1 MAPNFKVHAA
11 PPTQDDVLTSKIG
24 AVLLGPPGSGK
35 GTVAQKLKENFCYC
49 HLSTGDM
56 LRAEVSSGSE
66 LGNTIK
72 HCIEQG
78 KLVTDE
84 VVVKL
89 IDSQLDKPECS
100 NGFLLD
106 GFPRTVVQAEKLD
119 ELMER
124 RKTSLNA
131 VIEFSIDDCLLVR
144 RIIGR
149 LIHPPSG
156 RSYHEEFMP
165 PKEPMKDDVTG
176 EPLVKRTDDN
186 AETLKQRLSCYHEL
200 TQPLVDYYKKRG
212 IHHKID
218 ASLPAPRVYS
228 LVESIFYKCMISE
241 RRQGA
246 RANA

>member
-1 MAPNFKVHAA
+1 
-11 PPTQDDVLTSKIG
+11 
-24 AVLLGPPGSGK
+24 
-35 GTVAQKLKENFCYC
+35 
-49 HLSTGDM
+49 M

-66 LGNTIK
+66 LGNAIK
-72 HCIEQG
+72 QCIEQG

-119 ELMER
+119 ELLER
-124 RKTSLNA
+124 RKSSLNA
-131 VIEFSIDDCLLVR
+131 VIEFNIEDSLLVR
-144 RIIGR
+144 RIMGR

-165 PKEPMKDDVTG
+165 PKQPMKDDVTG
-176 EPLVKRTDDN
+176 EPLIKRTDDN
-186 AETLKQRLSCYHEL
+186 ETSLKQRLECYHQL
-200 TQPLVDYYKKRG
+200 TKPLVDYYKHRG

-218 ASLPAPRVYS
+218 ASLPATRVYS
-228 LVESIFYKCMISE
+228 LVESIFYKCMIS
-241 RRQGA
+241 GK
-246 RANA
+246 

>member
-11 PPTQDDVLTSKIG
+11 EPPQDDVLTSKIG

-66 LGNTIK
+66 LGNAIK
-72 HCIEQG
+72 QCIEQG

-119 ELMER
+119 ELLER
-124 RKTSLNA
+124 RKSSLNA
-131 VIEFSIDDCLLVR
+131 VIEFNIEDSLLVR
-144 RIIGR
+144 RIMGR

-165 PKEPMKDDVTG
+165 PKQPMKDDVTG
-176 EPLVKRTDDN
+176 EPLIKRTDDN
-186 AETLKQRLSCYHEL
+186 ETSLKQRLECYHQL
-200 TQPLVDYYKKRG
+200 TKPLVDYYKHRG

-218 ASLPAPRVYS
+218 ASLPATRVYS
-228 LVESIFYKCMISE
+228 LVESIFYKCMIS
-241 RRQGA
+241 GK
-246 RANA
+246 